1 MIKKIFLTIS
11 LMVILCASLTY
22 AATGDGGY
30 AAAFSRMGLGAR
42 ALGMGGAFV
51 AVADDGFASS
61 FNPAGLVQL
70 KRPTFSA
77 SYRFMSLDRKLSY
90 ASYQQPIKG
99 GAAVGLY
106 WINAGVSNVET
117 RDYEGKV
124 TGELNNHENLIN
136 FNFAKRIINIFSAGL
151 NIKYSQ
157 SNLAVLDANTV
168 GFDLGV
174 LFTPYEKIRIGLA
187 AENIGMRYSWNS
199 VKYWQEF
206 DQVGTDTKEDFPLN
220 FKLGGS
226 YLLLKDRLLLS
237 AQMDKNTKQS
247 ARMHFG
253 AEFWGVKYLAGRLGY
268 NDGSLTFGF
277 GINYKVRSITF
288 GLDYAFISSQVGMNP
303 DNLVSM
309 GIEF

>member
-1 MIKKIFLTIS
+1 MKKKIFLTIS
-11 LMVILCASLTY
+11 FLIILDASLTY

-70 KRPTFSA
+70 KQHIFSA

-90 ASYQQPIKG
+90 VSYQQSIKG
-99 GAAVGLY
+99 GAGVGLY
-106 WINAGVSNVET
+106 WINSGVGNVET

-124 TGELNNHENLIN
+124 TGELNNHENLVN

-157 SNLAVLDANTV
+157 SNLAVLNANTV

-187 AENIGMRYSWNS
+187 AENIGMNYSWNS
-199 VKYWQEF
+199 GKYWQES
-206 DQVGTDTKEDFPLN
+206 DQIGTDTKENFPLN

-226 YLLLKDRLLLS
+226 YLLLKDKLLVS
-237 AQMDKNTKQS
+237 AQVDKNDKQA
-247 ARMHFG
+247 ARAHFG
-253 AEFWGVKYLAGRLGY
+253 AEYSGFKYLAGRLGY
-268 NDGSLTFGF
+268 NDGSFTFGF
-277 GINYKVRSITF
+277 GINYKVKSITF
-288 GLDYAFISSQVGMNP
+288 GLDYAFISSQVGTNP

>member
-11 LMVILCASLTY
+11 FLLILCSSLTY
-22 AATGDGGY
+22 ATTGDGGY
-30 AAAFSRMGLGAR
+30 SAAFSRMGLGAR

-77 SYRFMSLDRKLSY
+77 SYRFMSLGRKLSY
-90 ASYQQPIKG
+90 VSYQQPIKG

-106 WINAGVSNVET
+106 WINSGVGDVET
-117 RDYEGKV
+117 RDYEGRV
-124 TGELNNHENLIN
+124 TGELSNHENLVN
-136 FNFAKRIINIFSAGL
+136 FNFAKRIIELFSVGL

-157 SNLAVLDANTV
+157 SNLSVLDANTV

-174 LFTPYEKIRIGLA
+174 LFGPYQKFRIGVTA
-187 AENIGMRYSWNS
+187 DNIGMKYSWTS
-199 VKYWQEF
+199 GKYWQEF
-206 DQVGTDTKEDFPLN
+206 DQVGTDTEDDFPLN
-220 FKLGGS
+220 FKLGAS
-226 YLLLKDRLLLS
+226 YLLLKDKLLVS
-237 AQMDKNTKQS
+237 AQMDKNDKQKT
-247 ARMHFG
+247 RLHFG
-253 AEFWGVKYLAGRLGY
+253 GEFWGVKYLAGRLGY
-268 NDGSLTFGF
+268 KDGSFTFGL
-277 GINYKVRSITF
+277 GVNYKVKTITL
-288 GLDYAFISSQVGMNP
+288 GLDYAFISSQVGTNS

>member
-1 MIKKIFLTIS
+1 MKKKIFLTIS
-11 LMVILCASLTY
+11 FLIILGASLTY

-90 ASYQQPIKG
+90 VSYQQPIKG

-117 RDYEGKV
+117 RDYEGKI
-124 TGELNNHENLIN
+124 TGELNNHENLVN
-136 FNFAKRIINIFSAGL
+136 FSFAKRIINIFSAGL

-187 AENIGMRYSWNS
+187 ADNIGMNYSWNS
-199 VKYWQEF
+199 GKYWQEF
-206 DQVGTDTKEDFPLN
+206 DQIGTDTKEDFPLN
-220 FKLGGS
+220 FKLGAS

-237 AQMDKNTKQS
+237 VQADKNIEQS
-247 ARMHFG
+247 ARFHFG

-268 NDGSLTFGF
+268 NDGSFTLGF
-277 GINYKVRSITF
+277 GINYKVKSITF
-288 GLDYAFISSQVGMNP
+288 GLDYAFISSQVGINP

>member
-11 LMVILCASLTY
+11 FLIILCASLTY

-61 FNPAGLVQL
+61 FNPAGIVQL
-70 KRPTFSA
+70 KRHTFST

-90 ASYQQPIKG
+90 VSYQQPIKG
-99 GAAVGLY
+99 GAGVGLY
-106 WINAGVSNVET
+106 WINSGVSNVET

-124 TGELNNHENLIN
+124 TGELNNHENLVN
-136 FNFAKRIINIFSAGL
+136 FNFAKRIIPLFSVGL

-157 SNLAVLDANTV
+157 SNLSILDANTV

-174 LFTPYEKIRIGLA
+174 LFTPYEKVRIGLVA
-187 AENIGMRYSWNS
+187 DNIGMKYSWNS
-199 VKYWQEF
+199 GKYWQEF
-206 DQVGTDTKEDFPLN
+206 DQIGTDTKEDFPLN

-226 YLLLKDRLLLS
+226 YLLLKDKLLLS
-237 AQMDKNTKQS
+237 AQADKNSKQS

-268 NDGSLTFGF
+268 NDGSFTFGL
-277 GINYKVRSITF
+277 GINYKVKSVTF
-288 GLDYAFISSQVGMNP
+288 GLDYAFISSQVGTNP

>member
-1 MIKKIFLTIS
+1 MIKKIFLTVSLLLIS
-11 LMVILCASLTY
+11 LASL
-22 AATGDGGY
+22 ACGANGDGGY
-30 AAAFSRMGLGAR
+30 AAAFSRMGLSAR

-90 ASYQQPIKG
+90 VSYQQPIKG

-106 WINAGVSNVET
+106 WINAGVSNVEA

-124 TGELNNHENLIN
+124 TGELTNHENLVN
-136 FNFAKRIINIFSAGL
+136 FNFAKRIIQQFSVGL
-151 NIKYSQ
+151 NIRYSQ
-157 SNLAVLDANTV
+157 SNLANLDANTV

-187 AENIGMRYSWNS
+187 ADNIGMKYSWNS
-199 VKYWQEF
+199 GKYWQEF
-206 DQVGTDTKEDFPLN
+206 DQVGTDTKDDFPLN

-237 AQMDKNTKQS
+237 AQGDKNSKQS

-268 NDGSLTFGF
+268 NDGSFTFGL
-277 GINYKVRSITF
+277 GINYKVKSIIF
-288 GLDYAFISSQVGMNP
+288 GVDYAYISNQVGTDA

>member
-11 LMVILCASLTY
+11 FLLILCSSLTY
-22 AATGDGGY
+22 ATTGDGGY
-30 AAAFSRMGLGAR
+30 SAAFSRMGLGAR

-77 SYRFMSLDRKLSY
+77 SYRFMSLGRKLSY
-90 ASYQQPIKG
+90 VSYQQPIKG

-106 WINAGVSNVET
+106 WINAGVSDVES
-117 RDYEGKV
+117 RDYEGKI
-124 TGELNNHENLIN
+124 TGELNNHENLVN
-136 FNFAKRIINIFSAGL
+136 FNFAKRIVPQFSVGL

-157 SNLAVLDANTV
+157 SNLAIVDANTV
-168 GFDLGV
+168 GLDLGV
-174 LFTPYEKIRIGLA
+174 LITPYEKFRIGLA
-187 AENIGMRYSWNS
+187 ADNIEMKYSWNS
-199 VKYWQEF
+199 GKYWQEF
-206 DQVGTDTKEDFPLN
+206 DQIGTDTKDEFPLN
-220 FKLGGS
+220 FKLGAS
-226 YLLLKDRLLLS
+226 YLLLKGRLLLS
-237 AQMDKNTKQS
+237 MQADKNSKQS

-253 AEFWGVKYLAGRLGY
+253 AEYQGLKYLAGRLGY
-268 NDGSLTFGF
+268 NDGSFTFGL
-277 GINYKVRSITF
+277 GVKHKVKSVTF
-288 GLDYAFISSQVGMNP
+288 GLDYAFISSQVGTNP

>member
-1 MIKKIFLTIS
+1 MIKKSFLLIS
-11 LMVILCASLTY
+11 ILLATCVCSAL

-30 AAAFSRMGLGAR
+30 TGAFSRMGLGGR
-42 ALGMGGAFV
+42 AIGMGGAFV

-70 KRPTFSA
+70 KKHIFNA

-90 ASYQQPIKG
+90 VSYQQSIKG
-99 GAAVGLY
+99 GAGVGLY
-106 WINAGVSNVET
+106 WINSGVSNVET
-117 RDYEGKV
+117 RDYEGKI
-124 TGELNNHENLIN
+124 TGELNNHENLVN
-136 FNFAKRIINIFSAGL
+136 FNFAKKIISQFSAGL

-157 SNLAVLDANTV
+157 SNLASIDANTV

-174 LFTPYEKIRIGLA
+174 LFTPYEKLRIGLA
-187 AENIGMRYSWNS
+187 ADNIGMKYSWNS
-199 VKYWQEF
+199 GKYWQEF
-206 DQVGTDTKEDFPLN
+206 DQIGTDTNEDFPLN
-220 FKLGGS
+220 FKLGAS

-237 AQMDKNTKQS
+237 AQADKNSKQS
-247 ARMHFG
+247 ARLHFG
-253 AEFWGVKYLAGRLGY
+253 AEYSGLKYLAGRLGY
-268 NDGSLTFGF
+268 NDGSFTFGL

-288 GLDYAFISSQVGMNP
+288 GLDYAYISSQVGTDA

>member
-1 MIKKIFLTIS
+1 MKKKIFLTIS
-11 LMVILCASLTY
+11 FLIILGTSLTY

-70 KRPTFSA
+70 KRPIFSA

-90 ASYQQPIKG
+90 VSYQQSIKG

-124 TGELNNHENLIN
+124 TGELTNHENLVN
-136 FNFAKRIINIFSAGL
+136 FNFAKRIIQQFSVGL
-151 NIKYSQ
+151 NIRYSQ
-157 SNLAVLDANTV
+157 SNLSNLDANTV

-174 LFTPYEKIRIGLA
+174 LFTPYEKFRIGLA
-187 AENIGMRYSWNS
+187 ADNIGMKYSWNS
-199 VKYWQEF
+199 GKYWQEF

-226 YLLLKDRLLLS
+226 YLLLKDKLLLS
-237 AQMDKNTKQS
+237 AQADKNSKQS
-247 ARMHFG
+247 ARLHFG

-268 NDGSLTFGF
+268 NDGSFTFGF
-277 GINYKVRSITF
+277 GINYKVKSITF
-288 GLDYAFISSQVGMNP
+288 GLDYAFISSQVGINP

>member
-1 MIKKIFLTIS
+1 MIKKIFLTMSLLLIFCIS
-11 LMVILCASLTY
+11 LTH

-30 AAAFSRMGLGAR
+30 AGVFSRMGFDAR

-77 SYRFMSLDRKLSY
+77 SYRFMSLDRKLSFV
-90 ASYQQPIKG
+90 SYQQSIKG

-124 TGELNNHENLIN
+124 TGELTNHENLVN
-136 FNFAKRIINIFSAGL
+136 FNFAKRIIQQFSVGL
-151 NIKYSQ
+151 NIRYSQ
-157 SNLAVLDANTV
+157 SNLASLDANTV

-187 AENIGMRYSWNS
+187 ADNIGMKYSWNS
-199 VKYWQEF
+199 GKYWQEF

-226 YLLLKDRLLLS
+226 YLLLKDKLLLS
-237 AQMDKNTKQS
+237 VQADKNSKQS

-268 NDGSLTFGF
+268 NDGSFTFGF
-277 GINYKVRSITF
+277 GINYKVKSITF
-288 GLDYAFISSQVGMNP
+288 GLDYAFISSQVGTNS

>member
-1 MIKKIFLTIS
+1 MKKKIFLTIS
-11 LMVILCASLTY
+11 FLVILCASLTY

-90 ASYQQPIKG
+90 VSYQQPIKG

-117 RDYEGKV
+117 RDYEGKI
-124 TGELNNHENLIN
+124 TGELNNHENLVN
-136 FNFAKRIINIFSAGL
+136 FSFAKRIINIFSAGL

-187 AENIGMRYSWNS
+187 ADNIGMNYSWNS
-199 VKYWQEF
+199 GKYWQEF
-206 DQVGTDTKEDFPLN
+206 DQIGTDTKENFPLN
-220 FKLGGS
+220 FKLGAS

-237 AQMDKNTKQS
+237 VQADKNTEQS
-247 ARMHFG
+247 ARLHFG

-268 NDGSLTFGF
+268 NDGSFTFGF
-277 GINYKVRSITF
+277 GINYKVKSITF
-288 GLDYAFISSQVGMNP
+288 ELDYAFISSQVGINP